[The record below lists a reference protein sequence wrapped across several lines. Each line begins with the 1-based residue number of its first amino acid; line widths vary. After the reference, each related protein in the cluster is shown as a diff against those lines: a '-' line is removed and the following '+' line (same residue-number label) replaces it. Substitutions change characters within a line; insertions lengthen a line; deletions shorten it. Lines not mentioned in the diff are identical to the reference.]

1 VFDDQVDQLVAVEP
15 DFVSGE
21 RFSFLGRSYPLKV
34 VPRMSDHLRFEGSRF
49 ILRKND
55 RARALDHFRNWYIET
70 GRGWLQ
76 ERATILGRRTATGA
90 SNIDVRE
97 LGFRWGSCGK
107 HSTLYFNWRMLQ
119 LPVRL
124 IDYVIVHE
132 LVHLRHQHHAP
143 DFWLA
148 VERAMPDWKARREE
162 LQRPAARYL
171 VFDQPRL
178 EGKEEATYTV
188 RFKAVARLSMHM

>member
-1 VFDDQVDQLVAVEP
+1 
-15 DFVSGE
+15 
-21 RFSFLGRSYPLKV
+21 
-34 VPRMSDHLRFEGSRF
+34 
-49 ILRKND
+49 
-55 RARALDHFRNWYIET
+55 
-70 GRGWLQ
+70 
-76 ERATILGRRTATGA
+76 
-90 SNIDVRE
+90 
-97 LGFRWGSCGK
+97 
-107 HSTLYFNWRMLQ
+107 MLQ